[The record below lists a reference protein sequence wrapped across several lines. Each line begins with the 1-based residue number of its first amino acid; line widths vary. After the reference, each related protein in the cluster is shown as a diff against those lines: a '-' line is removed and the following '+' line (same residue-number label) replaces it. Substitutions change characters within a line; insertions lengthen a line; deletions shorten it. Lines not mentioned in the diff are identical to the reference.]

1 MPNHDH
7 APIETDGDPRTIY
20 EDTTPHTRSGFMPEQ
35 PDVTA
40 FDPDN
45 GDAEQDQS
53 RS

>member
-1 MPNHDH
+1 MPNHDQ

-40 FDPDN
+40 YESED
-45 GDAEQDQS
+45 GESEQDHT
-53 RS
+53 